1 MLAIRVLNGPQAGQ
15 VYVLKN
21 GRNRFGRT
29 TEVDFQLQSAGIS
42 KDHFEINVMGEKLML
57 SDPGSSNGT
66 YLNGVRIKNA
76 IIKLGDK
83 LGAHNILMEVISASL
98 VRAKTQRS
106 QSPMMNPNII
116 HPPNSNSN
124 FNPVATPKYTDSNS
138 ASVPQYST
146 PTPHPSYS
154 NIGNYG
160 SAAGGVAGG
169 LSNSI
174 YSVEKFQP
182 KFQKYV
188 EQVVMPAIYR
198 LVEVMEFR
206 TVIFGF
212 AVVFLLLVTILST
225 IPMNVITQESILT
238 ESKRRALTI
247 ARSLASANERAIRG
261 QDLSRFSTDL
271 VLREDGLEDVFVVSK
286 DGTILAP
293 SERSGSVPK
302 QASFI
307 KTIRGSNKEVSMEI
321 GEGYVGAAAP
331 ILSYDM
337 DLQENKPIAHVIII
351 YNMGGLKFD
360 DSRALGLFIQVF
372 VIALIVGSILVYLMY
387 KLIEHPFVQLNENID
402 RALKDGLDHTETKI
416 QLPIL
421 QSLVVN
427 INSMLHRI
435 LHGGSDQESESNT
448 TAAVG
453 LANLVQLFFRP
464 AILLD
469 VDGKILSSNTN
480 FERHFGFSP
489 GQLANQI
496 LDSIPDVS
504 FQLSVKDLME
514 RSQSMGSHVQTN
526 SLDFSG
532 HSVHIHCQYLQGF
545 FFVSLAP
552 AEESSGNNSNGVNG
566 GAA

>member
-1 MLAIRVLNGPQAGQ
+1 MLAIRILNGPQAGQ

-76 IIKLGDK
+76 IVKLGDK
-83 LGAHNILMEVISASL
+83 LGAHNILMEVISAPL

-106 QSPMMNPNII
+106 PSPMMNPNII
-116 HPPNSNSN
+116 HHPNSAPN
-124 FNPVATPKYTDSNS
+124 FNPATTPNYTDSNS
-138 ASVPQYST
+138 APVPQYST
-146 PTPHPSYS
+146 PTPHPSY
-154 NIGNYG
+154 NNPGNYG

-174 YSVEKFQP
+174 YSVEKLQP

-307 KTIRGSNKEVSMEI
+307 KTIRGSNKEVAMEI

-372 VIALIVGSILVYLMY
+372 VIALIVGSILFYLMY

-435 LHGGSDQESESNT
+435 LHGGSGQESQSNA

-453 LANLVQLFFRP
+453 LSNLVQLFFRP

-469 VDGKILSSNTN
+469 ADGKILSSNTN

-532 HSVHIHCQYLQGF
+532 HAVHIHCQHLQGF